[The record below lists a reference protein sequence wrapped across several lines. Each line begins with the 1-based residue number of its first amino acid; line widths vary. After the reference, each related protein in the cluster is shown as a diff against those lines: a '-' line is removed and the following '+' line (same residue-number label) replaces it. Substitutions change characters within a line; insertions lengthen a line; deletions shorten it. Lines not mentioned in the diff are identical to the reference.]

1 MKPAIVIFDTLA
13 QCSSGDENSA
23 EEMRPILQNIALIQE
38 RLGAAV
44 VLLHPATKNKP
55 KVERGSSSLRAAADV
70 VIRLERKAAAILV
83 DNDKQKDDE
92 ASKRLS
98 LRLETVELEG
108 GTPEKPRRSAILTRA
123 PLSGGES
130 NAVGLTRVQQRVLAA
145 LVASDAPLASGEWQS
160 RVSDDHERPMTKDAF
175 QKHRRY
181 LAENG
186 LMTKAAGHYQPTERG
201 RECIYTVR
209 QSAATCGT

>member
-44 VLLHPATKNKP
+44 VLLHHATKNKP

-108 GTPEKPRRSAILTRA
+108 GTP

-130 NAVGLTRVQQRVLAA
+130 NAVGLTRVQQRVLGA
-145 LVASDAPLASGEWQS
+145 LVAFGAPLASGEWQR

-186 LMTKAAGHYQPTERG
+186 LVTKAAGHYQPTERG

-209 QSAATCGT
+209 QSAAACGT